1 VRGTSIGCGPCVQ
14 SELIAGLPADNEGIE
29 GSQLNDYGIRL
40 PCRGTGVKDSVA
52 TVSWLTP
59 APVCPPDT
67 HPPGPGSSRSGQGKK
82 RISFWMAGMSGV
94 QACPGGKYQTSTGK
108 SYCENC
114 AEGKANPGTG
124 AFAESSCIQRSA
136 GTYSLPG
143 SEACTACSEGKF
155 QDSPGE
161 SSCKDYPVGQGIG
174 ADSCLI
180 CDAGKY
186 SPSSS
191 RSSSLGCAPAGK
203 PRTSDSRSSG
213 CSDCQEHTLHML
225 PYPCTA
231 FFAIRVSRH

>member
-94 QACPGGKYQTSTGK
+94 QVCPGGKHRRVKAIAKTAQRERQTQAQGPSP
-108 SYCENC
+108 
-114 AEGKANPGTG
+114 KAVVSSAVPGHTAFQG
-124 AFAESSCIQRSA
+124 ARHARHARKGNSKTHLARV
-136 GTYSLPG
+136 L
-143 SEACTACSEGKF
+143 
-155 QDSPGE
+155 
-161 SSCKDYPVGQGIG
+161 VR
-174 ADSCLI
+174 L
-180 CDAGKY
+180 
-186 SPSSS
+186 SS
-191 RSSSLGCAPAGK
+191 RPGHRRRQLSHL
-203 PRTSDSRSSG
+203 
-213 CSDCQEHTLHML
+213 
-225 PYPCTA
+225 
-231 FFAIRVSRH
+231 